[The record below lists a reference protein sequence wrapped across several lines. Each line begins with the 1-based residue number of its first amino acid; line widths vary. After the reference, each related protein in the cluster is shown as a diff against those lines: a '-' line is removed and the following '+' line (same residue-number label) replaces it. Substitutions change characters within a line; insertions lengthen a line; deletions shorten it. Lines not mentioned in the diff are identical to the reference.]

1 MFIQGEEE
9 EEEEDE
15 SSEEMEEEE
24 MNEVE
29 WWEVGEEVLG
39 GFLALTYKCMHYM

>member
-9 EEEEDE
+9 EEEEE

-24 MNEVE
+24 MNEVGKEVSGVGGSE
-29 WWEVGEEVLG
+29 W
-39 GFLALTYKCMHYM
+39 